1 MDTKY
6 KLYISS
12 TKTKETKDATL
23 ISSDDNKSGYSIER
37 LSYRK
42 GLYSPNSVDVEVKV
56 TNTSDQNIKKT
67 FTAKKYARLLV
78 SVKESHEICY
88 DYFIYQ
94 FRIVSVSSV
103 KTVHL
108 TLFSRDKLLTLDKFS
123 KVYLNQRLGLDIIQA
138 SLESITNT
146 RPPSLDILQSPP
158 ILKACNIQVLKDKSG
173 LLDISRLQFLHY
185 KITGTTSKDV
195 EAIQPYRVQY
205 NEDFYSFISRVAC
218 QCGEMLFFEDGVLT
232 LGPDPKKTKETAIQA
247 EDIYRI
253 EFPTVESSP
262 LSVND

>member
-56 TNTSDQNIKKT
+56 TDTSDQDINKT

-158 ILKACNIQVLKDKSG
+158 ILLFIFIVFLCQIQ
-173 LLDISRLQFLHY
+173 
-185 KITGTTSKDV
+185 SKD
-195 EAIQPYRVQY
+195 Y
-205 NEDFYSFISRVAC
+205 
-218 QCGEMLFFEDGVLT
+218 
-232 LGPDPKKTKETAIQA
+232 K
-247 EDIYRI
+247 
-253 EFPTVESSP
+253 
-262 LSVND
+262 